1 MPTASTPVAPTPV
14 APTPA
19 RPSRAPRI
27 GGLLACATAGA
38 LALTGCAGSTPAP
51 QASRAP
57 VITPAGLDLLT
68 DSGTYAGAES
78 SLTRAESQLIASCM
92 TAQGLRYVVADSGS
106 ASATAPS
113 AQVDLHRRR
122 SQGYGLYAQYASK
135 AASGK
140 GASNAAS
147 SADASTDASSNDAYV
162 RGLPADRAAAYMTA
176 LRGGTSDLRTF
187 RMADGS
193 LEFSVKG
200 CEADSRRRL
209 YGSLTTYAELAAVP
223 QNLNATLTAPVQRDP
238 AYLVLM
244 RKWSTCMAGQG
255 YHYALP
261 SDAQSRLKASYER
274 SGATPALRRREIAT
288 AVADGTCALRLRIPS
303 EVVAIR
309 KRLAASVLTARQKA
323 AMAELAQ
330 DWQRAT
336 ATAER
341 LVRPT

>member
-1 MPTASTPVAPTPV
+1 MPTASTSLTPTPV
-14 APTPA
+14 APASTH
-19 RPSRAPRI
+19 PSRAPRI
-27 GGLLACATAGA
+27 GGLLACAAAGA
-38 LALTGCAGSTPAP
+38 LVLTGCAGSAPAP
-51 QASRAP
+51 QAARTT
-57 VITPAGLDLLT
+57 VLTPAGLDLLT
-68 DSGTYAGAES
+68 DSGTYANAET
-78 SLTRAESQLIASCM
+78 SLTRAESRLIASCM

-113 AQVDLHRRR
+113 AQVDLRRR
-122 SQGYGLYAQYASK
+122 RTHGYGLYEQYA
-135 AASGK
+135 AAAGRPTRPT
-140 GASNAAS
+140 ASDAAP
-147 SADASTDASSNDAYV
+147 ANNASSNDAYV
-162 RGLPADRAAAYMTA
+162 RSLPAGRAAAYMTA
-176 LRGGTSDLRTF
+176 LRGRTSDLRTF

-238 AYLVLM
+238 AYLALM
-244 RKWSTCMAGQG
+244 RKWSTCMAERG

-261 SDAQSRLKASYER
+261 SEAQARLKASYKR
-274 SGATPALRRREIAT
+274 SGATPALRRQEIAT

-309 KRLAASVLTARQKA
+309 KRLAGSLLTARQKA

-336 ATAER
+336 AAAR
-341 LVRPT
+341 RIVRST